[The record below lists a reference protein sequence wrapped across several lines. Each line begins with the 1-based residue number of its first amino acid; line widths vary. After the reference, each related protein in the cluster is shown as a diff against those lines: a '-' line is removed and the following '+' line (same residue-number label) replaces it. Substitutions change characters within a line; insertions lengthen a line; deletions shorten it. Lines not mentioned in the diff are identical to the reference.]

1 MKLLI
6 KETDV
11 RRHQMFKNNN
21 IILLLKSTYIKNI
34 LLKKLKEVTES
45 LISF

>member
-1 MKLLI
+1 MKLLV

-11 RRHQMFKNNN
+11 GRHQMFKNNN
-21 IILLLKSTYIKNI
+21 IIFLLKSTYIRNI
-34 LLKKLKEVTES
+34 LLKMLKGVTES

>member
-11 RRHQMFKNNN
+11 RRHQMFKNN
-21 IILLLKSTYIKNI
+21 IILLLKSTYIRNI